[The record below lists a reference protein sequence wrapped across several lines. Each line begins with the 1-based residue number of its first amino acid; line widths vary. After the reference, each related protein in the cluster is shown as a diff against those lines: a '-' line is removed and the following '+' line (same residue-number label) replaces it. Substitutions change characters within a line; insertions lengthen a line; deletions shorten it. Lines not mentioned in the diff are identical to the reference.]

1 MDLKKIRKWFW
12 VWEFD
17 KEEKWLNEMAAKG
30 LTLVS
35 MHFFKYIF
43 DETDPAEY
51 QIRIELLDKSPTH
64 PESEQYIRFV
74 EETGA
79 EQIASWIH
87 WVYFRKKTADG
98 PFELFSDNASRI
110 QMLNRIQTL
119 LGTFGGMCCAAGLY
133 NILLYFLWKSPVSLI
148 GCVPLLMSVLLWY
161 GFGKIRKVKKQLQ
174 KETQIFE

>member
-1 MDLKKIRKWFW
+1 MRKTIYKWFW
-12 VWEFD
+12 AWEFD

-35 MHFFKYIF
+35 MHFIKYMF
-43 DETDPAEY
+43 EETDPGEY
-51 QIRIELLDKSPTH
+51 QIRIELFDKKPTH

-79 EQIASWIH
+79 EQVASWID

-110 QMLNRIQTL
+110 RMLNRVQTL
-119 LGTFGGMCCAAGLY
+119 LGTLGGMCLAAGFY
-133 NILLYFLWKSPVSLI
+133 NIMLYFLWKNPVNLVGFI
-148 GCVPLLMSVLLWY
+148 PLVMCVLL
-161 GFGKIRKVKKQLQ
+161 GFGFGRIRKTKQRLQ

>member
-1 MDLKKIRKWFW
+1 MRKTIRKWFW

-35 MHFFKYIF
+35 MHFNKYMF
-43 DETDPAEY
+43 EETTPGEY
-51 QIRIELLDKSPTH
+51 QIRVELLANKPAH

-79 EQIASWIH
+79 EQVASWIN

-98 PFELFSDNASRI
+98 AFELFSDNTSRLK
-110 QMLNRIQTL
+110 MLNRVIGL
-119 LGTFGGMCCAAGLY
+119 LVPLGILCLVSGGY
-133 NILLYFLWKSPVSLI
+133 NLLLYFLWGNPVSLV
-148 GCVPLLMSVLLWY
+148 GLLPLTVSVLL
-161 GFGKIRKVKKQLQ
+161 GIGLLRILKQKKKLA
-174 KETQIFE
+174 KEQTLFE